1 MGAGGAH
8 PFGVQAYETWT
19 GPTDRCSR
27 VEARNGA
34 QLRKGAEAAL
44 RGRRPR
50 LEVVFEDA
58 LTRWDGE
65 EVAVRFDEPTQTWM
79 FVGVHST
86 VLGPAMGGT
95 RMKSYAAPE
104 DGLRDV
110 LRLSAAMSYKQAT
123 AGVPYGGGKAV
134 LAVPDVP
141 PPGSSERRTLLLRY
155 AALVDSLHGT
165 YVTAADMNTA
175 SPDMDVIG
183 ERTTHVLGRSRDH
196 GGAGDPAPGTALGV
210 YQGIR
215 STWRHVTGSPDLAG
229 VRVLIQGAGSV
240 GDRLADH
247 LHDAGATVLVAD
259 VDPVRAEKTAQRVGG
274 SVVEADSVIG
284 TECDVYAPCATG
296 AVLTAETIPSLAC
309 RVVAGAANNQ
319 LGEPEDAALLQQRG
333 ILYAPDYVINAG
345 GVIHLAGYET
355 LGWDD
360 AMMQAR
366 LAGIGET
373 LLQLYRTSEDEGIS
387 TAEAADRL
395 ARARIEAGPRG

>member
-1 MGAGGAH
+1 
-8 PFGVQAYETWT
+8 
-19 GPTDRCSR
+19 
-27 VEARNGA
+27 
-34 QLRKGAEAAL
+34 
-44 RGRRPR
+44 
-50 LEVVFEDA
+50 VFEDLLA
-58 LTRWDGE
+58 RWDGE
-65 EVAVRFDEPTQTWM
+65 EVAIRFDGPTGAWM

-95 RMKSYAAPE
+95 RMKTYPTPE

-110 LRLSAAMSYKQAT
+110 LRLSQAMTFKQAG

-134 LAVPDVP
+134 LAVPSVP
-141 PPGSSERRTLLLRY
+141 PPGSSERRQLLLRY

-175 SPDMDVIG
+175 SPDMDVVG
-183 ERTTHVLGRSRDH
+183 ERTTHVLGRSRER

-210 YQGIR
+210 FHGIR
-215 STWRHVTGSPDLAG
+215 SSWQRSTGSSGLAG
-229 VRVLIQGAGSV
+229 VTVLVQGVGSV

-247 LHDAGATVLVAD
+247 LHDAGASVMASD
-259 VDPVRAEKTAQRVGG
+259 VDRVRAEKTAERVGG
-274 SVVEADSVIG
+274 SVVEADVVIG
-284 TECDVYAPCATG
+284 TICDVYAPCATG
-296 AVLTAETIPSLAC
+296 AVLTSQTIPKLGC

-319 LGEPEDAALLQQRG
+319 LGEPDDAALLAQRD

-360 AMMQAR
+360 AILLAL
-366 LAGIGET
+366 LAGIAET
-373 LLQLYRTSEDEGIS
+373 LLGIYRTADDEGIT

-395 ARARIEAGPRG
+395 ALARIEAGARP

>member
-1 MGAGGAH
+1 
-8 PFGVQAYETWT
+8 V
-19 GPTDRCSR
+19 S
-27 VEARNGA
+27 
-34 QLRKGAEAAL
+34 
-44 RGRRPR
+44 
-50 LEVVFEDA
+50 FEDLLA
-58 LTRWDGE
+58 AWDGE
-65 EVAVRFDEPTQTWM
+65 DAVVRFDGPTGTWM

-95 RMKSYAAPE
+95 RMKAYDAPE

-110 LRLSAAMSYKQAT
+110 LRLSAAMSSKQAT

-134 LAVPDVP
+134 LAVPEVP
-141 PPGSSERRTLLLRY
+141 PPGSSERRELLLRY

-165 YVTAADMNTA
+165 YVTAADMNTG
-175 SPDMDVIG
+175 SSDMDVIG

-196 GGAGDPAPGTALGV
+196 GGSGDPAPGTALGV
-210 YQGIR
+210 FHGIR
-215 STWRHVTGSPDLAG
+215 STWRHVTGSPDLSG
-229 VRVLIQGAGSV
+229 VTVLIQGVGSV

-247 LHDAGATVLVAD
+247 LAETGASVVAAD
-259 VDPVRAEKTAQRVGG
+259 VDPIRAEKTAERVGG
-274 SVVEADSVIG
+274 AVVDADAVIG
-284 TECDVYAPCATG
+284 TTSDVFAPCATG
-296 AVLTAETIPSLAC
+296 AVLTSGTIPKLAC

-319 LGEPEDAALLQQRG
+319 LGDPEDAALLQRRG

-373 LLQLYRTSEDEGIS
+373 LLGLYRTAEDEGIT

-395 ARARIEAGPRG
+395 ARARIEAAESA